1 MGRMLLFLKR
11 LIRLNR
17 TGSVTMEFVVTFP
30 VLLFILLFIAQFF
43 VAGMAVVE
51 TEGVLRDTVRYAA
64 ETGDVKKARKLG
76 LERFDETRFYDMESL
91 KVKIKD
97 GQVIAKSRTR
107 IDLLFATLDPLQYRS
122 SVKAP
127 VIK

>member
-1 MGRMLLFLKR
+1 
-11 LIRLNR
+11 
-17 TGSVTMEFVVTFP
+17 MEFVVTLP
-30 VLLFILLFIAQFF
+30 VLIFILLFIGQFF

-76 LERFDETRFYDMESL
+76 LERFDTTRFYEMESL
-91 KVKIKD
+91 KVEIKD
-97 GQVIAKSRTR
+97 KQVIATSRTR
-107 IDLLFATLDPLQYRS
+107 IDLLFSTMEPLQYRS

-127 VIK
+127 VID

>member
-1 MGRMLLFLKR
+1 MFSFLKK

-17 TGSVTMEFVVTFP
+17 TGSVTMEFVVTLP
-30 VLLFILLFIAQFF
+30 VLLFILLFIGQFF

-76 LERFDETRFYDMESL
+76 LERFDTTRFYDMEYL
-91 KVKIKD
+91 KVEIKD
-97 GQVIAKSRTR
+97 KQVIATSRTR
-107 IDLLFATLDPLQYRS
+107 IDLIFSTLDPLQYRS

-127 VIK
+127 VIE

>member
-1 MGRMLLFLKR
+1 MGRMFPFLKR
-11 LIRLNR
+11 SIRLNQM
-17 TGSVTMEFVVTFP
+17 GSVTMEFVVTLP
-30 VLLFILLFIAQFF
+30 VLIFILLFIGQFF

-76 LERFDETRFYDMESL
+76 LERFDTTRFYEMESL
-91 KVKIKD
+91 KVEIKD
-97 GQVIAKSRTR
+97 KQVIATSRTR
-107 IDLLFATLDPLQYRS
+107 IDLLFSTMEPLQYRS

-127 VIK
+127 VID

>member
-1 MGRMLLFLKR
+1 LGRMFSSLKR
-11 LIRLNR
+11 SIRLNQM
-17 TGSVTMEFVVTFP
+17 GSVTMEFVVTLP
-30 VLLFILLFIAQFF
+30 VLIFILLFIGQFF

-76 LERFDETRFYDMESL
+76 LERFDTTRFYEMESL
-91 KVKIKD
+91 KVEIKD
-97 GQVIAKSRTR
+97 KQVIATSRTR
-107 IDLLFATLDPLQYRS
+107 IDLLFSTMEPLQYRS

-127 VIK
+127 VID

>member
-1 MGRMLLFLKR
+1 MGRMFSSLKR
-11 LIRLNR
+11 SIRLNQM
-17 TGSVTMEFVVTFP
+17 GSVTMEFVVTLP
-30 VLLFILLFIAQFF
+30 VLIFILLFIGQFF

-76 LERFDETRFYDMESL
+76 LERFDTTRFYEMESL
-91 KVKIKD
+91 KVEIKD
-97 GQVIAKSRTR
+97 KQVIATSRTR
-107 IDLLFATLDPLQYRS
+107 IDLLFSTMEPLQYRS

-127 VIK
+127 VID

>member
-1 MGRMLLFLKR
+1 MGRMFSFLKK
-11 LIRLNR
+11 LVRLNR
-17 TGSVTMEFVVTFP
+17 GSVTMEFVVTLP
-30 VLLFILLFIAQFF
+30 VLLFILLFIGQFF

-76 LERFDETRFYDMESL
+76 LERFDTTRFYDMEYL
-91 KVKIKD
+91 KVEIKD
-97 GQVIAKSRTR
+97 EQVIATCRTR
-107 IDLLFATLDPLQYRS
+107 IELIFSTLDPLQYRS

-127 VIK
+127 VIE

>member
-1 MGRMLLFLKR
+1 MFSSLKR
-11 LIRLNR
+11 SIRLNQM
-17 TGSVTMEFVVTFP
+17 GSVTMEFVVTLP
-30 VLLFILLFIAQFF
+30 VLIFILLFIGQFF

-76 LERFDETRFYDMESL
+76 LERFDTTRFYEMESL
-91 KVKIKD
+91 KVEIKD
-97 GQVIAKSRTR
+97 KQVIATSRTR
-107 IDLLFATLDPLQYRS
+107 IDLLFSTMEPLQYRS

-127 VIK
+127 VID

>member
-1 MGRMLLFLKR
+1 
-11 LIRLNR
+11 
-17 TGSVTMEFVVTFP
+17 MEFVVTLP
-30 VLLFILLFIAQFF
+30 VLLFILLFIGQFF

-76 LERFDETRFYDMESL
+76 LERFDTTRFYDMEYL
-91 KVKIKD
+91 KVEIKD
-97 GQVIAKSRTR
+97 EQVIATCRTR
-107 IDLLFATLDPLQYRS
+107 IELIFSTLDPLQYRS

-127 VIK
+127 VIE